1 MFVANGVT
9 TVRNLWGSETV
20 DALAKEINSDSL
32 TGPHI
37 YSTGPVTDGNPPAWE
52 SSRIVETSAQAEEA
66 VRSDK
71 QKGGL

>member
-37 YSTGPVTDGNPPAWE
+37 YSTGPVTDGNPPAVGE
-52 SSRIVETSAQAEEA
+52 
-66 VRSDK
+66 
-71 QKGGL
+71 